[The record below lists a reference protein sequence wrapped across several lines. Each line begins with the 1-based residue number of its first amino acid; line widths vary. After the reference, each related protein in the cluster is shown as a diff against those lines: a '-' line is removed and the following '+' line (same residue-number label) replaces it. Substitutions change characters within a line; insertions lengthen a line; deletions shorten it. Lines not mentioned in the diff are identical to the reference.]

1 MNVLYPCQLLFSAR
15 TTVSNINTVPDHYHT
30 HDGSVRVYHAIL
42 NEYLGGW
49 GGPLLQIQYFVKSS
63 PHKK

>member
-49 GGPLLQIQYFVKSS
+49 GGPLFQIQLVLCKVKS
-63 PHKK
+63 P